1 VASPDSSTR
10 SAARATFSALK
21 RGPGLPRPLPRPLQ
35 RLPIRWRLAVTSALL
50 TLVILL
56 GFALVV
62 GTLTTRRIRSDFND
76 DVRRQADRVSEFIT
90 LQPKQGNNV
99 DCTTRADRY
108 ATNAVIRIVTLD
120 GTYVCGQR
128 EPDFGPPVERTS
140 ERRGY
145 RVEVRGLR
153 SLTPGAGSAPIA
165 WLEFARPTSDVDDT
179 ISRVR
184 FFLGFGVLAGAA
196 LALLAGL
203 AVARRAMAPI
213 AELTEVAREIEY
225 TRDPSRSIPH
235 PRAEDEVAELA
246 RTLEAMLG
254 ALDASRS
261 ETESTL
267 ARQREFV
274 ADASHELRTP
284 LTSVLAN
291 LEFLADELAGEPE
304 EAATSALRSARRMRR
319 LVADLLLLARA
330 DAGRAARHVPTDV
343 GAVVVEAAAEL
354 EPVSGEHEITVDAR
368 PAIVSGA
375 RDDLHRLAGN
385 LIENAIN
392 HTPPGTRIHASTA
405 VAADGAVVLEVADD
419 GPGIPPTLAPR
430 VFERFVRG
438 GGEKAGSSGLGL
450 AIVRAVTEAHGGTVS
465 LEPPVGELHGARF
478 VVRLPADG
486 GGGPGELPSTDETP
500 SAVLS

>member
-1 VASPDSSTR
+1 MASRDSSTR

-21 RGPGLPRPLPRPLQ
+21 GGAPLTRPLPRPLQ

-56 GFALVV
+56 GFAVVV
-62 GTLTTRRIRSDFND
+62 GTLTTRRIRNDFNE
-76 DVRRQADRVSEFIT
+76 DVRRQADRVSEFIPT
-90 LQPKQGNNV
+90 QQSTTNGNV
-99 DCTTRADRY
+99 ECTTRADGY
-108 ATNAVIRIVTLD
+108 GTNAVIRIVTLD
-120 GTYVCGQR
+120 GTYICGQR
-128 EPDFGPPVERTS
+128 EPDFGPPVQRTS

-145 RVEVRGLR
+145 LVEVRPLR
-153 SLTPGAGSAPIA
+153 AIRPGASAGPVA
-165 WLEFARPTSDVDDT
+165 WLEFGRPTSDVDET
-179 ISRVR
+179 IKRVR
-184 FFLGFGVLAGAA
+184 FFLGFGVVAGAA

-213 AELTEVAREIEY
+213 AELTETAREIER
-225 TRDPSRSIPH
+225 TRDPSRTVPH
-235 PRAEDEVAELA
+235 PGADDEVAELA
-246 RTLEAMLG
+246 RTLEGMLG

-261 ETESTL
+261 ETENTL

-330 DAGRAARHVPTDV
+330 DAGRAQRHVQTDLGSV
-343 GAVVVEAAAEL
+343 LVEAAAEL
-354 EPVSGEHEITVDAR
+354 EPVSGEHEITVDPN
-368 PAIVSGA
+368 PAVVSGA

-392 HTPPGTRIHASTA
+392 HTPPGTRIHAATR
-405 VAADGAVVLEVADD
+405 VDPDGGVVLEVADD
-419 GPGIPPTLAPR
+419 GPGVPPTLAPR

-450 AIVRAVTEAHGGTVS
+450 AIVRAVAEAHGGTVS
-465 LEPPVGELHGARF
+465 LEAPRGDLGGARF
-478 VVRLPADG
+478 VVRLSAEGGTDSSQPPYREPA
-486 GGGPGELPSTDETP
+486 
-500 SAVLS
+500 AA